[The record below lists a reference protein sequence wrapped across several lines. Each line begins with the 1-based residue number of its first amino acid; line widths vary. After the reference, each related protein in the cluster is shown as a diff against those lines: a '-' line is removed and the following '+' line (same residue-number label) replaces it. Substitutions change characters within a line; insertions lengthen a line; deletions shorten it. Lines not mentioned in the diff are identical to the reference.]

1 MHKYEFRPSKLTYYP
16 YLCVP
21 IRSRMEENDVQHAWC
36 QRMFGSEGTRNL
48 GKWYG
53 GLLGFYF
60 SSRED
65 AVQFMLVWG

>member
-1 MHKYEFRPSKLTYYP
+1 MATFEFRPSLLLCYP

-21 IRSRMEENDVQHAWC
+21 IRERMEETSVQHTWC
-36 QRMFGSEGTRNL
+36 MTNFGDEGTAKL

-60 SSRED
+60 AKRED
-65 AVQFMLVWG
+65 AVQFMLAWG